1 MAPETLGEAVR
12 RLREA
17 KGWSQRD
24 LAAKALVTGA
34 YVAMIETGA
43 KRRASVAVLRRF
55 ERALGTP
62 FGTLAGLAHLPRE
75 WWRVEAE
82 RDLRDA
88 SQLRTGP
95 YFATRDEA
103 EQEARR
109 QGLAFVVHYRDKP
122 GEVIRRPL
130 PVRPRP

>member
-1 MAPETLGEAVR
+1 MADETLGEAVR

-62 FGTLAGLAHLPRE
+62 FGTLAGLAHLPQT
-75 WWRVEAE
+75 WWRAEAE
-82 RDLRDA
+82 RDGRDGTGI
-88 SQLRTGP
+88 RTGP
-95 YFATRDEA
+95 YFTTRDEA
-103 EQEARR
+103 EQEAWRR
-109 QGLAFVVHYRDKP
+109 GVAFVVRYQDKA
-122 GEVIRRPL
+122 GAVIRRAF
-130 PVRPRP
+130 PVRRRP